1 MQKEIPRFDLPIDY
15 IIMDDITDEL
25 LNQYG
30 RFPCKIKAELFVLC
44 TKGRIRATINLS
56 EYTIQ
61 ANDFVTLLPD
71 SFIQIHE
78 ASPDIKLYVAGFSS
92 GFVSNFNTIV
102 TVRCFYS
109 IILGNPVISL
119 SPSSVPVYAGIYV
132 SFIASYKSFFMS
144 LNGNIIKAILL
155 LFTEA
160 ICEIYRLHKEEIN
173 IPSSHEYQI
182 YQRFLLVVMEQYQ
195 KEHSISHYAQ
205 KLNLSVPYLSGC
217 VRKAVGHTAS
227 EVISAVVIMDA
238 KTQLKSTDC
247 PINKIAVSLGFENVA
262 FFSKFFKRHT
272 SMTPKEYRNS

>member
-1 MQKEIPRFDLPIDY
+1 MKAEIPKFDLPVDY
-15 IIMDDITDEL
+15 IILDDITNGV

-44 TKGRIRATINLS
+44 TKGTVRATINLS

-92 GFVSNFNTIV
+92 EFVSNFNAIV

-119 SPSSVPVYAGIYV
+119 PPSSVPVFAGIYA

-144 LNGNIIKAILL
+144 LNGGIMKAILL
-155 LFTEA
+155 LFTETV
-160 ICEIYRLHKEEIN
+160 CEIYRLHKEEISA
-173 IPSSHEYQI
+173 PSGHEYQI
-182 YQRFLLVVMEQYQ
+182 YQKFLQVVMEQYQ
-195 KEHSISHYAQ
+195 KERSISYYAQ

-217 VRKAVGHTAS
+217 VRKAIGHTAS
-227 EVISAVVIMDA
+227 EIISAVVIMDA

-272 SMTPKEYRNS
+272 LMTPKEYRNG